1 MSDLEKLRQMDI
13 EEIHKKTYISPRV
26 LQYLL
31 EEDFQKIGSK
41 AKALGFVKI
50 IERELGMDL
59 AELRE
64 KIDQFY
70 GERLDYDS
78 AFVVQE
84 NGTGRS
90 NVFLKI
96 FVALLLLGAAGY
108 IYFDKLAPKQT
119 QNSETITLEENESNA
134 SAQSEESLTS
144 LEPNTT
150 QAAKTE
156 KNETMNTADM
166 NFSAA
171 SVEVNTSEA
180 NVSNQVFESNETAEV
195 NVTVP
200 KGKEPILE
208 GVNPTV
214 TIIPERKLWV
224 GIIYLDNYK
233 HEVHVTRKPIEL
245 NTSRDQLIVTGHSRF
260 RIDIDGKEQNL
271 TGAKKRRYIYRAGE
285 LEEIDLAT
293 FKKYNR
299 GKAW

>member
-1 MSDLEKLRQMDI
+1 MDI

-31 EEDFQKIGSK
+31 DENFKKIGSK

-90 NVFLKI
+90 NIFLKI
-96 FVALLLLGAAGY
+96 FVALLLLGVAGY

-119 QNSETITLEENESNA
+119 PKSERITLEENESNA
-134 SAQSEESLTS
+134 SAQSEETLAPM
-144 LEPNTT
+144 EPNAT
-150 QAAKTE
+150 QAVKVDT
-156 KNETMNTADM
+156 NETVSTTDTNL
-166 NFSAA
+166 SAA
-171 SVEVNTSEA
+171 LETNESEA
-180 NVSNQVFESNETAEV
+180 NLSSETIETNETTEMNETA
-195 NVTVP
+195 P
-200 KGKEPILE
+200 KDEEPILE
-208 GVNPTV
+208 SVNPAI

-233 HEVHVTRKPIEL
+233 HHNIVTRKPIEL
-245 NTSRDQLIVTGHSRF
+245 NTSRDQLIVTGHSNF
-260 RIDIDGKEQNL
+260 RLDIDGKEQNL

-293 FKKYNR
+293 FKRYNK

>member
-1 MSDLEKLRQMDI
+1 MSDFEKLRQMDI

-31 EEDFQKIGSK
+31 DEDFKKIGSK

-90 NVFLKI
+90 NIFLKI
-96 FVALLLLGAAGY
+96 FVALLLLGVAGY

-119 QNSETITLEENESNA
+119 PSGETITLEENETDA
-134 SAQSEESLTS
+134 SAQSEESLTPM
-144 LEPNTT
+144 EPNTT
-150 QAAKTE
+150 QAAKSDA
-156 KNETMNTADM
+156 NET
-166 NFSAA
+166 
-171 SVEVNTSEA
+171 VNTTDTNLSVALEANESEA
-180 NVSNQVFESNETAEV
+180 NLSSETIETNETTEV
-195 NVTVP
+195 NETTP
-200 KGKEPILE
+200 KDEEPILE
-208 GVNPTV
+208 SVNPTI

-271 TGAKKRRYIYRAGE
+271 TGAKKRRFIYRAGE

-293 FKKYNR
+293 FKRYNK

>member
-1 MSDLEKLRQMDI
+1 MSDFEKLRQMDI

-31 EEDFQKIGSK
+31 DEDFKKIGSK
-41 AKALGFVKI
+41 TQALGFVKI

-90 NVFLKI
+90 NIYLKI
-96 FVALLLLGAAGY
+96 FVALLLLSVAGY

-119 QNSETITLEENESNA
+119 PKSEKITLEENESNA
-134 SAQSEESLTS
+134 SERSEEPLAPM
-144 LEPNTT
+144 EPHAK
-150 QAAKTE
+150 QAIKVDT
-156 KNETMNTADM
+156 NETASTTDTNL
-166 NFSAA
+166 SAA
-171 SVEVNTSEA
+171 VETNESEA
-180 NVSNQVFESNETAEV
+180 NLSSETIEINETTEVNETA
-195 NVTVP
+195 P
-200 KGKEPILE
+200 KDEEPILE
-208 GVNPTV
+208 SVNPAI

-233 HEVHVTRKPIEL
+233 HHNIVTRKPIEL
-245 NTSRDQLIVTGHSRF
+245 NTSRDQLIVTGHSNF
-260 RIDIDGKEQNL
+260 RLDIDGKEQNL

-293 FKKYNR
+293 FKRYNK